1 MDALIVGIIQIIGV
15 YIACSQGISIVCRLF
30 AKNDIQ
36 TAQIN
41 WFTLGIVL
49 IVFWNLFEV

>member
-1 MDALIVGIIQIIGV
+1 MDVLIVGIIQIVGV

-49 IVFWNLFEV
+49 IVFWNIFEV

>member
-41 WFTLGIVL
+41 WFTAGIIMV
-49 IVFWNLFEV
+49 VFRWIFGI